1 MILRVCLFDRSGGC
15 PAFMFYSMKFADEH
29 VLIRN
34 VRESRRLGY
43 LTGVEGAQLLSPV
56 MPARHSNFQSN
67 KIG

>member
-1 MILRVCLFDRSGGC
+1 
-15 PAFMFYSMKFADEH
+15 MKFADEH